1 MPNSRILR
9 LVVAMLACWTTAGH
23 AQNIFNIANG
33 DVVSCSGAM
42 VDSGG
47 EGGPGYGNNEQFT
60 ATICPDQPGDAISL
74 NTVIFN
80 LNASGTAPGDE
91 LSIYDGATT
100 GDPLIGTWTSG
111 DSPGIITASF
121 GNPTGCLTISF
132 TSNETGTG
140 AFAFSITCF
149 VPCEPP
155 VASAIMSEPSP
166 ALICQGEAVQFDG
179 SGSTAPAGFNVI
191 QWTWDFGDG
200 VIDST
205 SGPVISHV
213 FPDPAS
219 GHVVHLMVE
228 DDNGCVNTNSVEL
241 EVRVSTTPTFSG
253 MDDQTICVGETAAL
267 DADAQAVT
275 WSGQPVVDFGDGLAL
290 PDELGVVFTSSITM
304 SAFQVGQTLTD
315 VNDIVSV
322 CIDMEHSFMGDFVL
336 QLTSPTGETMV
347 FHQQGG
353 GGTYLG
359 IPVDDES
366 QPNAVGTCYTYCFSP
381 TATNGTWVDNAGGTL
396 PAGTYESLQPFSNL
410 LGSQLNGT
418 WTVSFTDLFGL
429 DNGFICSWWIEFN
442 PALLPDV
449 TAYTPVLDIN
459 DPDSSGWSGAVLTTN
474 PLDPSQATFAPTTS
488 GPQTLTY
495 SVTDNFGCTYDTTLT
510 VNVNPAANVEATATP
525 PEECGDPWQLN
536 AALQQ
541 PIPQG
546 PVTYYWTPT
555 TGLNNS
561 ISPYPFASPDQD
573 TWYVI
578 TAFPSGHPL
587 CGTTDSVLV
596 NGLTWLE
603 NDSIVTDAICHGD
616 GTGHIQVVTTGNGG
630 PWNYSW
636 MNAGGTVVQTT
647 MGANGDNFSGA
658 GGTWTVVVSEGA
670 NGNNCSDTLQAV
682 ILEPS
687 AVEMVSL
694 SDDTLICR
702 TGTATLVADVT
713 GGTGSHTVHWS
724 DGATGATHAVGPLGT
739 TTWEVWATDSSGCM
753 SDTLEVE
760 VAVRP
765 PLGLSV
771 PDTVVTCFEQTTLLM
786 PDTVFGGDGA
796 YQYAWAGGT
805 FTPDPG
811 YTAAWQDTT
820 LVCLTVTDGCETPDV
835 TRCVL
840 VAVKQ
845 IPDLVLTADTTE
857 GCDPFFV
864 IFNVQDTTGGATVT
878 WNFGDGTVV
887 NGPPAPVGHTYMD
900 PGVFDVKVT
909 AHWPNGC
916 DDDSTFSD
924 MIIVAAVPDAQ
935 FTWSPNPASTL
946 DPTVHFAEQARPY
959 AVMWS
964 WDLAGLD
971 TAMSP
976 DPVFVFPNDVGGHYP
991 VQLVVANYLGCTDTI
1006 VRTIEVMDE
1015 FLVFVPT
1022 AFTPDGDGVN
1032 EQLFVLGDDIDT
1044 QAFVLNIFN
1053 RWGQMV
1059 FSTEDR
1065 SIGWDGTFGGK
1076 PVPDGVYNWKLEARS
1091 LWTGI
1096 SHKLSGH
1103 VSVLR

>member
-1 MPNSRILR
+1 
-9 LVVAMLACWTTAGH
+9 
-23 AQNIFNIANG
+23 
-33 DVVSCSGAM
+33 
-42 VDSGG
+42 
-47 EGGPGYGNNEQFT
+47 
-60 ATICPDQPGDAISL
+60 
-74 NTVIFN
+74 
-80 LNASGTAPGDE
+80 
-91 LSIYDGATT
+91 
-100 GDPLIGTWTSG
+100 
-111 DSPGIITASF
+111 
-121 GNPTGCLTISF
+121 
-132 TSNETGTG
+132 
-140 AFAFSITCF
+140 
-149 VPCEPP
+149 
-155 VASAIMSEPSP
+155 
-166 ALICQGEAVQFDG
+166 
-179 SGSTAPAGFNVI
+179 
-191 QWTWDFGDG
+191 
-200 VIDST
+200 
-205 SGPVISHV
+205 
-213 FPDPAS
+213 
-219 GHVVHLMVE
+219 
-228 DDNGCVNTNSVEL
+228 
-241 EVRVSTTPTFSG
+241 
-253 MDDQTICVGETAAL
+253 
-267 DADAQAVT
+267 
-275 WSGQPVVDFGDGLAL
+275 
-290 PDELGVVFTSSITM
+290 
-304 SAFQVGQTLTD
+304 
-315 VNDIVSV
+315 
-322 CIDMEHSFMGDFVL
+322 
-336 QLTSPTGETMV
+336 
-347 FHQQGG
+347 
-353 GGTYLG
+353 
-359 IPVDDES
+359 
-366 QPNAVGTCYTYCFSP
+366 
-381 TATNGTWVDNAGGTL
+381 
-396 PAGTYESLQPFSNL
+396 
-410 LGSQLNGT
+410 
-418 WTVSFTDLFGL
+418 
-429 DNGFICSWWIEFN
+429 
-442 PALLPDV
+442 
-449 TAYTPVLDIN
+449 
-459 DPDSSGWSGAVLTTN
+459 
-474 PLDPSQATFAPTTS
+474 
-488 GPQTLTY
+488 
-495 SVTDNFGCTYDTTLT
+495 
-510 VNVNPAANVEATATP
+510 
-525 PEECGDPWQLN
+525 
-536 AALQQ
+536 
-541 PIPQG
+541 
-546 PVTYYWTPT
+546 
-555 TGLNNS
+555 
-561 ISPYPFASPDQD
+561 
-573 TWYVI
+573 
-578 TAFPSGHPL
+578 
-587 CGTTDSVLV
+587 
-596 NGLTWLE
+596 
-603 NDSIVTDAICHGD
+603 
-616 GTGHIQVVTTGNGG
+616 
-630 PWNYSW
+630 
-636 MNAGGTVVQTT
+636 
-647 MGANGDNFSGA
+647 
-658 GGTWTVVVSEGA
+658 
-670 NGNNCSDTLQAV
+670 
-682 ILEPS
+682 
-687 AVEMVSL
+687 
-694 SDDTLICR
+694 
-702 TGTATLVADVT
+702 
-713 GGTGSHTVHWS
+713 
-724 DGATGATHAVGPLGT
+724 
-739 TTWEVWATDSSGCM
+739 
-753 SDTLEVE
+753 VE

-771 PDTVVTCFEQTTLLM
+771 PDTVVTCFERTTLLM

-946 DPTVHFAEQARPY
+946 DPTVHFAEQAGPY

-1076 PVPDGVYNWKLEARS
+1076 PVPDDVYNWKLEARS